1 MTTRTYWIV
10 AVVSFAVLS
19 LAKGLYDRAIE
30 TTCWAGGY
38 KQDAWM
44 AYCNSERFGV
54 YDTEAIWNG
63 TEAEAQREIRRAKV
77 LTLSDSHLQNALSL
91 GGASEWF
98 AQRNLPFYMLGVPH
112 NESGF
117 GERLL
122 ERLRPHPDVLILDAS
137 PYFTGDVGKFERG
150 IFEDPQASRA
160 GVLELKGFQSWHQRF
175 CDELPAACGHNFSY
189 FRSRRDGHW
198 IFPPQTGSI
207 WIGWHDVPNDAQRFP
222 TATLPNAEYVPL
234 YPKYLQ
240 FARRMLALTDVP
252 RDCIVITN
260 VPAMYDLSGLARYLG
275 DSLGL
280 TVVTPQVPGLS
291 TFDKSHL
298 TPQSSVRWTRAFLED
313 LEPVISRCVR
323 GHYPAAVANTP
334 GDSEH
339 AHR

>member
-10 AVVSFAVLS
+10 AVLLFTVLS
-19 LAKGLYDRAIE
+19 LGKGVYDRAVE

-54 YDTEAIWNG
+54 YDTEAIWHNTE
-63 TEAEAQREIRRAKV
+63 TEAQKAIRNARV

-98 AQRNLPFYMLGVPH
+98 VQRNVPFYMLGVPH

-122 ERLRPHPDVLILDAS
+122 ERLQPHPDVLILDAS
-137 PYFTGDVGKFERG
+137 PFFTGDVGKFERG
-150 IFEDPQASRA
+150 IFDDPQASRD
-160 GVLELKGFQSWHQRF
+160 GVIALKGFQQWHERF
-175 CDELPAACGHNFSY
+175 CGAVPAACGHNFAY

-198 IFPPQTGSI
+198 IFPPQNDSI
-207 WIGWHDVPNDAQRFP
+207 WIGWHDVPNDTERFP
-222 TATLPNAEYVPL
+222 TGTLPNAEYVPL
-234 YPKYLQ
+234 YPTYLQ
-240 FARRMLALTDVP
+240 HARQMLTQTSTR

-260 VPAMYDLSGLARYLG
+260 VPAMYDLHGLAQYLG

-280 TVVTPQVPGLS
+280 TVVAPEVSGLS
-291 TFDKSHL
+291 TFDRSHL
-298 TPQSSVRWTRAFLED
+298 TPESSVRWTQEFLRE
-313 LEPVISRCVR
+313 LQPVLSRCLR
-323 GHYPAAVANTP
+323 APYPAAVANTP
-334 GDSEH
+334 SGLEH
-339 AHR
+339 ANR